1 MTGKESNHRKFRRD
15 AVDYVKNNKHDF
27 APFIEDDWDKF
38 LSNLGQDLGHIQS
51 MIYCMIYRLQVIR
64 ANTSIFFIVTDI
76 FKEPHNMT
84 QQKDGEF
91 AGNEAIVALAK
102 FHRVEIIIHQANQ
115 AVWNIDGATEQTT
128 GQKRQL
134 HIAYHD
140 WEHYSSVR
148 PKKDFSKEPAW
159 LRISDDQ
166 SDRTKPEPQSE
177 HENYDK
183 DPVVSETE
191 ETESKPKKPLSGKE
205 KKRLRMVKL
214 ISYII

>member
-1 MTGKESNHRKFRRD
+1 MNQ
-15 AVDYVKNNKHDF
+15 N
-27 APFIEDDWDKF
+27 
-38 LSNLGQDLGHIQS
+38 
-51 MIYCMIYRLQVIR
+51 
-64 ANTSIFFIVTDI
+64 
-76 FKEPHNMT
+76 
-84 QQKDGEF
+84 KDGEF

-159 LRISDDQ
+159 LRINDDQ
-166 SDRTKPEPQSE
+166 SDRSKNVDQSDQSKTDE
-177 HENYDK
+177 QTEGSTNK
-183 DPVVSETE
+183 DPVASEELVE
-191 ETESKPKKPLSGKE
+191 ESESKPKKPLSGKE
-205 KKRLRMVKL
+205 KKRLRTVEL
-214 ISYII
+214 IFFFKMMLANKKYTTINVAVSLNH